1 MVNQCKVSAADAPL
15 DFIWGIWVRQ
25 AEQAAETG
33 IWFGPYS
40 ICSSGLF
47 VIFGVYL
54 ALEFTLPSRVSGDFA
69 VLAPAAHF
77 EIVASAART
86 AL

>member
-47 VIFGVYL
+47 VIFGVYP
-54 ALEFTLPSRVSGDFA
+54 AEPRVWRFCGLGTCSS
-69 VLAPAAHF
+69 L
-77 EIVASAART
+77 
-86 AL
+86 